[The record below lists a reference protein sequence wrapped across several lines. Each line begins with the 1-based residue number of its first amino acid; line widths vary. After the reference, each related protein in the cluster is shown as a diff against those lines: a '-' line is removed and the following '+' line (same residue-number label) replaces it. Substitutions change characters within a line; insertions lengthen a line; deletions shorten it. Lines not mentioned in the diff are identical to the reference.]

1 MLAAAITEVPV
12 RRYLPLV
19 IALALVAPACGDDT
33 PSADPAMV
41 ANLSRRIAENQAGSD
56 AFDMTD
62 DETECFAIGI
72 IDLFG
77 GERITAA
84 LDLEFSEFMA
94 TADAGERR
102 EVVDIM
108 LGCVDLGDDLARELG
123 GEGELSEEAAR
134 CLADTMLESDAFR
147 DATAESFVN
156 EGDPFQDPDL
166 VAELLPAM
174 LECLSPEDLA
184 ELGS

>member
-1 MLAAAITEVPV
+1 MRVMLIEDEPLTRETMALYLRSEGLEVQE
-12 RRYLPLV
+12 
-19 IALALVAPACGDDT
+19 
-33 PSADPAMV
+33 
-41 ANLSRRIAENQAGSD
+41 AENMSD
-56 AFDMTD
+56 A
-62 DETECFAIGI
+62 ARK
-72 IDLFG
+72 L
-77 GERITAA
+77 A
-84 LDLEFSEFMA
+84 
-94 TADAGERR
+94 R
-102 EVVDIM
+102 EKPDVAVVDIM
-108 LGCVDLGDDLARELG
+108 LGCVDLGEDLARELG

-174 LECLSPEDLA
+174 LEGLSPEDLA